1 MISGYRQTNKE
12 EYLLSSGD
20 AVLCP
25 SHMIRMIESN
35 NCPYI
40 MPLKYVSMNE
50 LIYDKAGGM
59 PLNEHISGKC
69 YTPELLLALLYSIKE
84 LQKICFS
91 YLLDPDYICLD
102 ISYVY
107 IYGKTQFRYIF
118 DPFEKGDFTENTRSL
133 IMAVIKDNYIH
144 KDVYDACEKDK
155 FSLDEVIDS
164 VKGTTDSGSKEKPE
178 ADYTVMLRNI
188 NDADDTIYVRDK
200 DISLGRMKLI
210 NSKYLHNR
218 LVSIKH
224 SVLKNVKGELYIKDL
239 NSKNGTYINGERIE
253 SNKFLKT
260 SKGDVLSFADDE
272 YIYL

>member
-1 MISGYRQTNKE
+1 MISEYRQTNKE
-12 EYLLSSGD
+12 EYLLASGD
-20 AVLCP
+20 TVICP
-25 SHMIRMIESN
+25 PHMIRMIERN

-50 LIYDKAGGM
+50 LIYDKVSGM
-59 PLNEHISGKC
+59 SLAEHICRKC
-69 YTPELLLALLYSIKE
+69 YTPELLLALLYSLKE

-91 YLLDPDYICLD
+91 YLLDPDHICLD

-107 IYGKTQFRYIF
+107 IYGKTLFRYIF
-118 DPFEKGDFTENTRSL
+118 DPFAKGDFLENARSL
-133 IMAVIKDNYIH
+133 IKSVIKDNYIH
-144 KDVYDACEKDK
+144 KDVYDACEKDEL
-155 FSLDEVIDS
+155 SLDDVIDS
-164 VKGTTDSGSKEKPE
+164 VKGITESGLKEKPDV
-178 ADYTVMLRNI
+178 DYTVMLRNI